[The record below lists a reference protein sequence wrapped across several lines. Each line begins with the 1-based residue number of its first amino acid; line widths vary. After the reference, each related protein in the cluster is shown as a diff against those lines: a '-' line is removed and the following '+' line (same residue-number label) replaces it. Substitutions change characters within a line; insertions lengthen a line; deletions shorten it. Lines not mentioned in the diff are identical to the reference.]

1 MYQVP
6 SRFYGGVTNS
16 GPFPY
21 SLLGNYPNPMP
32 MVSPVDFDDF
42 MGTYTAADWTIQQ
55 TGAGTTAD
63 TVGNGG
69 LILQTTSGAGNDL
82 QANVRPTAKFTFIA
96 GNQFWFAANFQ
107 CSVANLSQ
115 VTLGV
120 MDTLVGLAPTDG
132 VYFDKPSGGT
142 VLNLVLRKA
151 GTSTTIPIYSS
162 FAAATSYSVGF
173 YYDGRGTP
181 TLFGFCSANIT
192 APVAYGP
199 RVPFPGGSMIVTA
212 GSDPSNTAVIT
223 NLPTVNL
230 KPGFGVKTGAAAAIT
245 MTTDYIFAAA
255 DAVRF

>member
-1 MYQVP
+1 MYQAPP

-16 GPFPY
+16 GPWPY
-21 SLLGNYPNPMP
+21 ALLANYPNPMP
-32 MVSPVDFDDF
+32 MVSPDDFDDF

-63 TVGNGG
+63 TAGNGG
-69 LILQTTSGAGNDL
+69 LILQTTTATGSDQ
-82 QANVRPTAKFTFIA
+82 QANVRPTAKFAFIA

-132 VYFDKPSGGT
+132 VYFDKPSGAT
-142 VLNLVLRKA
+142 VLNLVIRKA

-162 FAAATSYSVGF
+162 FAAATSYAVGF
-173 YYDGRGTP
+173 YYDGRGDP
-181 TLFGFCSANIT
+181 SLYAFCSANLT
-192 APVAYGP
+192 APLAFGP
-199 RVPFPGGSMIVTA
+199 RVPFPGGSNCATA
-212 GSDPSNTAVIT
+212 NAAGPNLLT

-245 MTTDYIFAAA
+245 MTTDYIFTAT